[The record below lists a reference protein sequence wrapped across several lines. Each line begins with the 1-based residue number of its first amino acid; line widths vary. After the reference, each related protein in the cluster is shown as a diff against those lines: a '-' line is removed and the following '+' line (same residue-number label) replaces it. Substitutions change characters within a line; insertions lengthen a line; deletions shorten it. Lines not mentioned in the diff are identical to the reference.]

1 MEKITPVVNKDCYAY
16 YPRGYCMLMKGG
28 YGGQD
33 GKREGYVQCKDCVF
47 YKTEGEFYDRFAAAR
62 KQYLDWCMKH
72 KLIPREDYIEI
83 QDRLFN
89 ELTKKWS
96 NKKHRLTK

>member
-16 YPRGYCMLMKGG
+16 YPGGYCMLMKGG

-33 GKREGYVQCKDCVF
+33 GKREGRVQCLGCTF
-47 YKTEGEFYDRFAAAR
+47 YKTVDEYYGAFAAAR
-62 KQYLDWCMKH
+62 RSYPDYCTKPKF
-72 KLIPREDYIEI
+72 IPREDYLAI